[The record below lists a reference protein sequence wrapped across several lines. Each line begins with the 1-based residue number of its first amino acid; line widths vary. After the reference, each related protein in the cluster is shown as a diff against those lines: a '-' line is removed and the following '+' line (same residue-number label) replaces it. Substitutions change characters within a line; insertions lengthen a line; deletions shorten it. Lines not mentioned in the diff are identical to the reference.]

1 MSEQNKP
8 KWIITESIPDGYAVV
23 DIKFKSYKHQ
33 LPDILKFLEQTSDAQ
48 LSQIFSCFD
57 VVYDLS
63 AQHKKT
69 LEKVEAEVKKAII
82 PLQKETA
89 ALNNVINELRK
100 ILYLR
105 DVEIKDANE
114 ELDKIGA
121 PDISPELGHAFVG
134 HRLQWLK
141 KNDDS
146 KK

>member
-1 MSEQNKP
+1 MSDRNKP
-8 KWIITESIPDGYAVV
+8 NWIITEDIPDGYAVV
-23 DIKFKSYKHQ
+23 DVKFKSYKHQ

-57 VVYDLS
+57 AVYNLS
-63 AQHKKT
+63 SQHQKT
-69 LEKVEAEVKKAII
+69 LDKVETEVKNAII
-82 PLQKETA
+82 PLQKEIEN
-89 ALNNVINELRK
+89 LNNTIDELQK

-105 DVEIKDANE
+105 NIEIKDANE

-121 PDISPELGHAFVG
+121 PDINPEFGHAFIG

-141 KNDDS
+141 KNDDN